1 MKLIGIFPLNSWN
14 WEIITLYIHYFI
26 CIKRITFQKVLHRTP
41 VVKNESHVAVFL
53 QLVKR

>member
-1 MKLIGIFPLNSWN
+1 MKDRYFSTKQLELGNN
-14 WEIITLYIHYFI
+14 YFI
-26 CIKRITFQKVLHRTP
+26 YTLLKYIKGITFQKVLHRTP